1 MTSDEERWDRHLAAK
16 AAARSLPFEDR
27 LAAGRAL
34 ADEAW
39 AQTLRAMYDGGSTL
53 YPIES
58 DALDRRD
65 QARQDAEDDAREEA
79 GW

>member
-1 MTSDEERWDRHLAAK
+1 MDRAADLQ
-16 AAARSLPFEDR
+16 ARLD
-27 LAAGRAL
+27 AGRAL

-39 AQTLRAMYDGGSTL
+39 AQTLSAMYDGGSTL

-65 QARQDAEDDAREEA
+65 QARAEAEDAAREGAER
-79 GW
+79 

>member
-1 MTSDEERWDRHLAAK
+1 MADLESRLTAGK
-16 AAARSLPFEDR
+16 AM
-27 LAAGRAL
+27 

-39 AQTLRAMYDGGSTL
+39 AQMLRAMYEGGSTL

-65 QARQDAEDDAREEA
+65 QARAEQEDAAREEA
-79 GW
+79 EPWAP